1 MNKIII
7 TLLAFLFFTNCG
19 YTPIYSNK
27 NFDLYLEKISSTKNN
42 SLNSKIKKRLQIFSN
57 QESKKVI
64 SLVVDAQKITNIL
77 AKNSKGDASR
87 YEMIISIKL
96 EIQYG
101 QNQKVNQ
108 SFQERFNYNSNK
120 NKFDLNQYEKVI
132 EDLLVDKNI
141 DRIINTLSEL
151 QS

>member
-1 MNKIII
+1 MKKIITI
-7 TLLAFLFFTNCG
+7 LLAFIFLTGCG
-19 YTPIYSNK
+19 YTPIYSSK
-27 NFDLYLEKISSTKNN
+27 NFDFELKDIFLSKNN
-42 SLNSKIKKRLQIFSN
+42 QINSKVERRLRTFSN
-57 QESKKVI
+57 PES
-64 SLVVDAQKITNIL
+64 QKIIILKVDTQKQINIL
-77 AKNSKGDASR
+77 AKDSRGDPSR
-87 YEMIISIKL
+87 YEMVVSIKL